1 MYLEERKSM
10 TRVFVICS
18 AAIFAATALFSQ
30 NIAKREKEA
39 SRCVEKPKE
48 KEKPYCNEKQNP
60 CCNVGPGDPLP
71 MEKRC
76 CCPAYNA
83 PAGIDV
89 RGWDFD
95 VFGSFIYWHVSQD
108 SMDIAHVLPSST
120 ATPPLP
126 GAIAFQDFKYKP
138 GFKAGVGFNTNYDGW
153 VGWAEYTWLHQKTS
167 TAQTAPALPSGAPGA
182 WTAQDWFTTTPLTA
196 PSVSSHWRMNL
207 DILDLMVSRP
217 FYQGT
222 KVTIDPFA
230 GLRGLLLRQNLN
242 INLGVPFAHVKSQS
256 WAIGPDAG
264 VAGHWM
270 LGTSGF
276 RFEGKAAGSLLYTRF
291 HNLSHKEQ
299 DTATGGAVTTRVQ
312 SIGAVRPIAELGVG
326 LGWGQYSS
334 CNNYHIDFSIRYDFM
349 LLWEQNVM
357 RLFTTYLQGF
367 VDFPGDLHLHG
378 LTASARFDF

>member
-1 MYLEERKSM
+1 
-10 TRVFVICS
+10 
-18 AAIFAATALFSQ
+18 
-30 NIAKREKEA
+30 
-39 SRCVEKPKE
+39 
-48 KEKPYCNEKQNP
+48 
-60 CCNVGPGDPLP
+60 
-71 MEKRC
+71 
-76 CCPAYNA
+76 
-83 PAGIDV
+83 V

-108 SMDIAHVLPSST
+108 SMDIAHVLPSS
-120 ATPPLP
+120 ATTPVIP
-126 GAIAFQDFKYKP
+126 GAVAFQDFKYKP

-167 TAQTAPALPSGAPGA
+167 TSKTAPALPSGAPGA
-182 WTAQDWFTTTPLTA
+182 WTAQDWFTTTPLITA
-196 PSVSSHWRMNL
+196 PSVSSHWKMDL

-242 INLGVPFAHVKSQS
+242 INMGDPFVHVKSKS

-291 HNLSHKEQ
+291 RKLSHKEQ
-299 DTATGGAVTTRVQ
+299 DTTNTTTGAPVTVITRVPGGRSTPRDPN
-312 SIGAVRPIAELGVG
+312 SIAAVRPIAELGVG

-334 CNNYHIDFSIRYDFM
+334 CNHYYIDFSVRYDFM
-349 LLWEQNVM
+349 LLWEQNIM

-367 VDFPGDLHLHG
+367 ADFPGDLHLHG